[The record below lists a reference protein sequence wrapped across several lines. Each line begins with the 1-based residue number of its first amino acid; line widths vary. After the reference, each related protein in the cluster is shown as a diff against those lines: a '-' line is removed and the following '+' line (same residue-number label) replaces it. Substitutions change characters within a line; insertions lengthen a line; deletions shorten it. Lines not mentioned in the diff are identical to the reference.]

1 MQITFLQ
8 QQITIWILY
17 FFAYSIV
24 GWLWE
29 SSYVSVRT
37 HKWTNSGFLVGPVV
51 PVYGFSMMALLALI
65 EPFKQ
70 NILSLFIFSALLV
83 TVIEYITSWLME
95 KLFKARWWDY
105 SKIPLNLNGRV
116 ALPISLF
123 WGFGVVIIV
132 KFIHPIISRMVEQI
146 ATNYGILTVVIMIAI
161 IMFDCGFTIANAL
174 AFGAATKRIGDTIES
189 TKLDLKNRLAADNS
203 LLNQNKSWLE
213 EYRQHPSDENLS
225 LNFVQRRLLKNFP
238 SIKLNNTSTSVPD
251 IIKMLDD
258 LRKRK

>member
-1 MQITFLQ
+1 
-8 QQITIWILY
+8 
-17 FFAYSIV
+17 
-24 GWLWE
+24 
-29 SSYVSVRT
+29 
-37 HKWTNSGFLVGPVV
+37 
-51 PVYGFSMMALLALI
+51 
-65 EPFKQ
+65 
-70 NILSLFIFSALLV
+70 
-83 TVIEYITSWLME
+83 ME

-132 KFIHPIISRMVEQI
+132 KFIHPIISRMIEQI

>member
-1 MQITFLQ
+1 
-8 QQITIWILY
+8 
-17 FFAYSIV
+17 
-24 GWLWE
+24 
-29 SSYVSVRT
+29 
-37 HKWTNSGFLVGPVV
+37 
-51 PVYGFSMMALLALI
+51 
-65 EPFKQ
+65 
-70 NILSLFIFSALLV
+70 
-83 TVIEYITSWLME
+83 
-95 KLFKARWWDY
+95 
-105 SKIPLNLNGRV
+105 
-116 ALPISLF
+116 
-123 WGFGVVIIV
+123 
-132 KFIHPIISRMVEQI
+132 
-146 ATNYGILTVVIMIAI
+146 MIAI